1 MCASETAEQVVVA
14 QWLAARPYILSTHP
28 ASGGFRFK
36 STARLMQRLGAV
48 AGVPDLLIFSPPPL
62 MPGKVGVAI
71 EMKRT
76 VKPAWLTPQQK
87 EWLRRLDECGW
98 VAQVCRGASVAIDLL
113 TRLGYDQ
120 AAEVPCTRPEPL
132 SEAMLP
138 LPRAMQ
144 TTSVAPEILA
154 QIACS
159 PL

>member
-14 QWLAARPYILSTHP
+14 QWLAARPHILSTHP

-62 MPGKVGVAI
+62 LPGKVGVAI

-76 VKPAWLTPQQK
+76 VKPAWLTPVQR

-98 VAQVCRGASVAIDLL
+98 VAEVCRGATVAIELL

-120 AAEVPCTRPEPL
+120 QVAVPYTPPVRPSKARSTLAKTMSTAALGVEI
-132 SEAMLP
+132 SA
-138 LPRAMQ
+138 Q
-144 TTSVAPEILA
+144 T
-154 QIACS
+154 ACS
-159 PL
+159 LP